1 MSIVQPS
8 GGGRSGLRSTIMT
21 RKSRAAL
28 SGTRSAANVRA
39 SEYSRATLVATQP

>member
-1 MSIVQPS
+1 MVQPS
-8 GGGRSGLRSTIMT
+8 GGGRSGLRRTIMT

-39 SEYSRATLVATQP
+39 SEYSREILVATQP